1 MLGCPFVDWF
11 NVKRYLRLLALYV
24 VIAVAVVVLYAPW
37 GLALRPTDY
46 NILRAGLSIICGV
59 ALAGVFGAGTYLAL
73 KDPDEKLLEASS
85 VMTADQVVPV
95 LREYVETPYVGGIA
109 ADALDQVESA
119 TRKRSRLRKAIG
131 AQFSEGSITW
141 DRFAGLVDQATQTIV
156 RNAAL
161 IANGVQ
167 TFDRVE
173 YAKDLAD
180 ARRVRRDESESAQIQ
195 RAQVAVHEQE
205 LAHMHE
211 IIAANERMLLE
222 LGQLELELG
231 KLEAGTTLDDND
243 GTLEELTT
251 LIKETQYYQ

>member
-37 GLALRPTDY
+37 GLALRPSDY
-46 NILRAGLSIICGV
+46 NILRAGLSIISGV

-85 VMTADQVVPV
+85 VMTADQVIPV

-131 AQFSEGSITW
+131 TQFSEGSITW
-141 DRFAGLVDQATQTIV
+141 DRFAGLVDQAAQTIV

-180 ARRVRRDESESAQIQ
+180 VRRVRKDDSASAQIPRARPYARNHRCQ
-195 RAQVAVHEQE
+195 RTHAPRA
-205 LAHMHE
+205 
-211 IIAANERMLLE
+211 
-222 LGQLELELG
+222 GQIG
-231 KLEAGTTLDDND
+231 A
-243 GTLEELTT
+243 
-251 LIKETQYYQ
+251 